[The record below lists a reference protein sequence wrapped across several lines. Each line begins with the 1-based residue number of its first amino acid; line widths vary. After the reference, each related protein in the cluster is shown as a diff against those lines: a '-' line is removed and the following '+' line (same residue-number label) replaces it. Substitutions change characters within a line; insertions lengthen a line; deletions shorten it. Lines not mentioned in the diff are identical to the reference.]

1 MDFDE
6 QTDAFRFDL
15 ENLIERYLRE
25 FDINTFTIVGAL
37 HEKMTELSE
46 RGEIEFDPDE
56 GFLDDGDFLT

>member
-46 RGEIEFDPDE
+46 RGEIDFDPGED
-56 GFLDDGDFLT
+56 FFADDGL